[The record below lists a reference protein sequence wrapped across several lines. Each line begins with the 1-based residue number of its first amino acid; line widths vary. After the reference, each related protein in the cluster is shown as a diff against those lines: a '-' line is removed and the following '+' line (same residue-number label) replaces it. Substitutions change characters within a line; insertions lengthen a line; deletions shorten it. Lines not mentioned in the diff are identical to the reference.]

1 MTRQHRSCARA
12 RSCVCV
18 RVKKRRDLSFHHNI
32 PGRIPLLRQP
42 PGSSSVRKNSEV
54 VEVSGTLIGW
64 DDSARSGLRILLV
77 AVVLLDDGSLGV

>member
-1 MTRQHRSCARA
+1 MTRQHRSCACA
-12 RSCVCV
+12 LACV

-77 AVVLLDDGSLGV
+77 AVVFLDDGSLGV